1 KDKYNKYNNL
11 FNHLSKNKEKFF
23 LLISDL
29 IFINIAW
36 IIYYIIR
43 IESGV
48 FKYANP
54 VSFVIPGFAIYI
66 YWLILFSILGLYQH
80 WFVRSRFDEFSS
92 VFKAVS
98 LGCFLLFFFI
108 FLDDFMRNAPA
119 ISRLFILFYWIL
131 MIVCVGTGRII
142 IRGIQRNLLE
152 KGIGL
157 RNTLIVGTGNRA
169 NELDSIVKTHKQLG
183 YKILK
188 FISIDS
194 DRKNPDRLD
203 EIAKIIKENE
213 ITEVL
218 IALEPNEKEK
228 VIDVIKYCTGLNVN
242 LKILPDTY
250 EIVSGMVR
258 TNQIYGVPLIEVM
271 PEIMSPA
278 SKFVKR
284 FLDISIS
291 VITLILLSPFFVITA
306 LLIKI
311 TSKGKIFYIQERVGK
326 NGKLFNL
333 YKFRSMYQDS
343 ENAPEWAAIND
354 PRVTGI
360 GRLMRK
366 THFDEFPQMIN
377 VLKNEMSLVGPR
389 PERPYFV
396 EMLKNEIPYYY
407 KRMTVKPGITGYA
420 QVKHNYDKN
429 LDDVKVKLNYDFYY
443 IENMSLRLDFKI
455 LINTIIIVILLK
467 GQ

>member
-1 KDKYNKYNNL
+1 M
-11 FNHLSKNKEKFF
+11 SKNTEKFF

-29 IFINIAW
+29 IFINLAW
-36 IIYYIIR
+36 LIYYYIR
-43 IESGV
+43 IETGM

-54 VSFVIPGFAIYI
+54 VSFLIPGVVIYI
-66 YWLILFSILGLYQH
+66 YWLILFSIMGLYQH

-92 VFKAVS
+92 VFKSVS

-108 FLDDFMRNAPA
+108 FLDDFVKNAPA
-119 ISRLFILFYWIL
+119 ISRMFILFYWIL

-157 RNTLIVGTGNRA
+157 RNTLIVGTNSRA
-169 NELDSIVKTHKQLG
+169 IELDRIIKTHKQLG
-183 YKILK
+183 YNVKK
-188 FISIDS
+188 FITTKDDNNIF
-194 DRKNPDRLD
+194 DRIENLPL
-203 EIAKIIKENE
+203 IIKNNE
-213 ITEVL
+213 ISEVL
-218 IALEPNEKEK
+218 IAVEPSEKEK
-228 VIDVIKYCTGLNVN
+228 VIDIIKYCTGLNVN

-250 EIVSGMVR
+250 EIISGMVR
-258 TNQIYGVPLIEVM
+258 TNEIYGVPLIEVM

-284 FLDISIS
+284 FLDITISIFAL
-291 VITLILLSPFFVITA
+291 VLLFPFFLITA
-306 LLIKI
+306 ILIKI
-311 TSKGKIFYIQERVGK
+311 TSRGKILYIQERVGK

-333 YKFRSMYQDS
+333 YKFRSMYEDS
-343 ENAPEWAAIND
+343 EETPEWAAIND

-360 GRLMRK
+360 GRLMRR
-366 THFDEFPQMIN
+366 THFDEFPQLIN
-377 VLKNEMSLVGPR
+377 VIKNEMSLVGPR

-407 KRMTVKPGITGYA
+407 KRLTVKPGITGYA
-420 QVKHNYDKN
+420 QVKHNYDKH

-455 LINTIIIVILLK
+455 LINTLIIIILLK

>member
-1 KDKYNKYNNL
+1 
-11 FNHLSKNKEKFF
+11 
-23 LLISDL
+23 
-29 IFINIAW
+29 
-36 IIYYIIR
+36 
-43 IESGV
+43 
-48 FKYANP
+48 
-54 VSFVIPGFAIYI
+54 
-66 YWLILFSILGLYQH
+66 
-80 WFVRSRFDEFSS
+80 
-92 VFKAVS
+92 
-98 LGCFLLFFFI
+98 
-108 FLDDFMRNAPA
+108 
-119 ISRLFILFYWIL
+119 
-131 MIVCVGTGRII
+131 
-142 IRGIQRNLLE
+142 
-152 KGIGL
+152 
-157 RNTLIVGTGNRA
+157 
-169 NELDSIVKTHKQLG
+169 
-183 YKILK
+183 
-188 FISIDS
+188 
-194 DRKNPDRLD
+194 
-203 EIAKIIKENE
+203 
-213 ITEVL
+213 
-218 IALEPNEKEK
+218 
-228 VIDVIKYCTGLNVN
+228 
-242 LKILPDTY
+242 
-250 EIVSGMVR
+250 
-258 TNQIYGVPLIEVM
+258 
-271 PEIMSPA
+271 
-278 SKFVKR
+278 
-284 FLDISIS
+284 
-291 VITLILLSPFFVITA
+291 LLSPFFVITA

>member
-1 KDKYNKYNNL
+1 
-11 FNHLSKNKEKFF
+11 LSKNTEKFF

-29 IFINIAW
+29 IFINLAW
-36 IIYYIIR
+36 LIYYYIR
-43 IESGV
+43 IETGM

-54 VSFVIPGFAIYI
+54 VSFLIPGVVIYI
-66 YWLILFSILGLYQH
+66 YWLILFSIMGLYQH

-92 VFKAVS
+92 VFKSVS

-108 FLDDFMRNAPA
+108 FLDDFVKNAPA
-119 ISRLFILFYWIL
+119 ISRMFILFYWIL

-157 RNTLIVGTGNRA
+157 RNTLIVGTNSRA
-169 NELDSIVKTHKQLG
+169 IELDRIIKTHKQLG
-183 YKILK
+183 YNVKK
-188 FISIDS
+188 FITTKDDNNIF
-194 DRKNPDRLD
+194 DRIENLPL
-203 EIAKIIKENE
+203 IIKNNE
-213 ITEVL
+213 ISEVL
-218 IALEPNEKEK
+218 IAVEPSEKEK
-228 VIDVIKYCTGLNVN
+228 VIDIIKYCTGLNVN

-250 EIVSGMVR
+250 EIISGMVR
-258 TNQIYGVPLIEVM
+258 TNEIYGVPLIEVM

-284 FLDISIS
+284 FLDITISIFAL
-291 VITLILLSPFFVITA
+291 VLLFPFFLITA
-306 LLIKI
+306 ILIKI
-311 TSKGKIFYIQERVGK
+311 TSRGKILYIQERVGK

-333 YKFRSMYQDS
+333 YKFRSMYEDS
-343 ENAPEWAAIND
+343 EETPEWAAIND

-360 GRLMRK
+360 GRLMRR
-366 THFDEFPQMIN
+366 THFDEFPQLIN
-377 VLKNEMSLVGPR
+377 VIKNEMSLVGPR

-407 KRMTVKPGITGYA
+407 KRLTVKPGITGYA
-420 QVKHNYDKN
+420 QVKHNYDKH

-455 LINTIIIVILLK
+455 LINTLIIIILLK

>member
-1 KDKYNKYNNL
+1 M
-11 FNHLSKNKEKFF
+11 
-23 LLISDL
+23 
-29 IFINIAW
+29 
-36 IIYYIIR
+36 
-43 IESGV
+43 

-54 VSFVIPGFAIYI
+54 VSFLIPGVVIYI
-66 YWLILFSILGLYQH
+66 YWLVVFSIMGLYQH

-92 VFKAVS
+92 VFKSVS

-108 FLDDFMRNAPA
+108 FLDDFVKNAPA
-119 ISRLFILFYWIL
+119 ISRMFILFYWIL

-157 RNTLIVGTGNRA
+157 RNTLIVGTNSRA
-169 NELDSIVKTHKQLG
+169 VELDRIIKTHKQLG
-183 YKILK
+183 YNVKK
-188 FISIDS
+188 FITTKEDKNIF
-194 DRKNPDRLD
+194 DRIENLPLIIKND
-203 EIAKIIKENE
+203 EIS
-213 ITEVL
+213 EVL
-218 IALEPNEKEK
+218 IAVEPSEKEK
-228 VIDVIKYCTGLNVN
+228 VIDIIKYCTGLNVN

-250 EIVSGMVR
+250 EIISGMVK
-258 TNQIYGVPLIEVM
+258 TNEIYGVPLIEVM

-284 FLDISIS
+284 FLDITISIFAL
-291 VITLILLSPFFVITA
+291 VLLFPFFLITA

-311 TSKGKIFYIQERVGK
+311 TSRGKILYIQERVGK

-333 YKFRSMYQDS
+333 YKFRSMYEDS
-343 ENAPEWAAIND
+343 EETPEWAAIND

-360 GRLMRK
+360 GRLMRR
-366 THFDEFPQMIN
+366 THFDEFPQLIN
-377 VLKNEMSLVGPR
+377 VIKNEMSLVGPR

-407 KRMTVKPGITGYA
+407 KRLTVKPGITGYA
-420 QVKHNYDKN
+420 QVKHNYDKH

-455 LINTIIIVILLK
+455 LINTLIIIILLK

>member
-1 KDKYNKYNNL
+1 
-11 FNHLSKNKEKFF
+11 
-23 LLISDL
+23 
-29 IFINIAW
+29 
-36 IIYYIIR
+36 
-43 IESGV
+43 
-48 FKYANP
+48 
-54 VSFVIPGFAIYI
+54 
-66 YWLILFSILGLYQH
+66 
-80 WFVRSRFDEFSS
+80 
-92 VFKAVS
+92 
-98 LGCFLLFFFI
+98 
-108 FLDDFMRNAPA
+108 MRNAPA